1 MAMRPH
7 VDAGLLVRNGNVV
20 RPEPRELIDP
30 SRDESE
36 VRCVA
41 ASNHNRHHPI
51 LRLGEKTIPAQRK
64 FDLSDKASKHRCV
77 VPKVVPKCDHK
88 DCGTS

>member
-7 VDAGLLVRNGNVV
+7 VDAGLLVRNGDVL

-41 ASNHNRHHPI
+41 ASNHNRI
-51 LRLGEKTIPAQRK
+51 TQSYDWVRKTVPPARE
-64 FDLSDKASKHRCV
+64 FDL
-77 VPKVVPKCDHK
+77 
-88 DCGTS
+88 